1 MFAWLTQPFAR
12 IGVAFTCL
20 AIGSC
25 SLLSSDPVCAHPSC
39 LAHLHLGASESEVI
53 SGTWLDAEWERKD
66 YVGPVG
72 RDLLILRCYSS
83 ISPIAFED
91 DELLGWVHRFQ
102 EDSWEINPKLRALKG
117 LQSGDSEA
125 QARKALGDPDRIV
138 SFQADSGD
146 EFVIWSWE
154 EHSVALG
161 FARFEEFDP
170 LEGVRRLEE
179 SLSLRGYVEGFDDFR
194 AED

>member
-1 MFAWLTQPFAR
+1 MFAWLTKPFAR
-12 IGVAFTCL
+12 IGVASLTL
-20 AIGSC
+20 TVGSC

-39 LAHLHLGASESEVI
+39 LAHLHLGASEAEVI

-66 YVGPVG
+66 YIGPVG
-72 RDLLILRCYSS
+72 RDLLVLRCYSS

-102 EDSWEINPKLRALKG
+102 ADSGELNPKLLVLKG
-117 LQSGDSEA
+117 LQSGDSET
-125 QARKALGDPDRIV
+125 QVRNALGDPDRVV
-138 SFQADSGD
+138 SFQAKAGD

-170 LEGVRRLEE
+170 LEGVTRLEE
-179 SLSLRGYVEGFDDFR
+179 SLTLRGYVEGFEDFR